1 MIVGHGVDIVD
12 LKRFRIMNKERLMK
26 IAKRICTDF
35 ELTEFN
41 NHKLKNEYLAK
52 IWAGKESIAKAFG
65 TGIRGAVTWKQIQI
79 QSNEL
84 GRPFV
89 QFKERLSGTICHLSF
104 SHERDYLIAS
114 AILEII

>member
-1 MIVGHGVDIVD
+1 MIIGHGIDIVD
-12 LKRFRIMNKERLMK
+12 LRRFRLMNDERLKK
-26 IAKRICTDF
+26 IANRICTDF
-35 ELTEFN
+35 EIKDFESSNLR
-41 NHKLKNEYLAK
+41 HQYLAK

-65 TGIRGAVTWKQIQI
+65 TGIQGDMTWKQIQI

-84 GRPFV
+84 GRPSV
-89 QFKERLSGTICHLSF
+89 WFKERLAGPVCHLSF